1 MSSSTS
7 REGWHAAMTAPR
19 SDHMT
24 DRERRALDLTAWVE
38 ADNES
43 RTDGAAVATLV
54 FGIFS
59 FLFPPAALIALAAAH
74 FATRGSS
81 RTAGMIC
88 AGIVLTFSAVLVLA
102 VLILNG
108 SNTG

>member
-1 MSSSTS
+1 MSQAT
-7 REGWHAAMTAPR
+7 RDDKYLARCERKAAA
-19 SDHMT
+19 
-24 DRERRALDLTAWVE
+24 RAEWLAGTNGQDGE
-38 ADNES
+38 
-43 RTDGAAVATLV
+43 RTDGAATATLV

-74 FATRGSS
+74 FGTRGSS

-102 VLILNG
+102 VVILNG

>member
-1 MSSSTS
+1 MSQSTRDNKVAWRDYR
-7 REGWHAAMTAPR
+7 REQEAARWAEQ
-19 SDHMT
+19 DG
-24 DRERRALDLTAWVE
+24 E
-38 ADNES
+38 
-43 RTDGAAVATLV
+43 RTDGAATATLV

-81 RTAGMIC
+81 RTAGMLC

-102 VLILNG
+102 IAILRG